1 VRELGQVH
9 LAQVN
14 IGRMR
19 GPLDSPVMA
28 GFTARILEINAL
40 ADRSPGFVWRLQ
52 NGEGSATYL
61 RPYDDE
67 RVLFN
72 LSVWETLEQLRDYV
86 YRSAHAEMLRGRREW
101 FEMLGRASVAVW
113 WIPAGERPSVEEAKR
128 RLDHLERNG
137 PTPVAFTFK
146 AAFAPAEAGP

>member
-1 VRELGQVH
+1 VH

-14 IGRMR
+14 IARMR

-28 GFTARILEINAL
+28 GFLARILEINAL

-72 LSVWETLEQLRDYV
+72 LSVWASLEELRAFV
-86 YRSAHAEMLRGRREW
+86 YRSAHAELYRQRKAW
-101 FEMLGRASVAVW
+101 FEALGRPGVALW
-113 WIPAGERPSVEEAKR
+113 WVAPGERPSVDVAKR
-128 RLDHLERNG
+128 RLEHLERNG
-137 PTPVAFTFK
+137 PTAVAFTFK
-146 AAFAPAEAGP
+146 AAFPPPGEAA